1 MQFHLNLVQEQLLKF
16 MIVSNSIF
24 KLHNSD
30 RQDAR
35 PTMVLFKYSLQIR
48 DFLTDYSIA
57 SFTGNLS
64 INCIAR

>member
-1 MQFHLNLVQEQLLKF
+1 MNLLQNL
-16 MIVSNSIF
+16 
-24 KLHNSD
+24 D